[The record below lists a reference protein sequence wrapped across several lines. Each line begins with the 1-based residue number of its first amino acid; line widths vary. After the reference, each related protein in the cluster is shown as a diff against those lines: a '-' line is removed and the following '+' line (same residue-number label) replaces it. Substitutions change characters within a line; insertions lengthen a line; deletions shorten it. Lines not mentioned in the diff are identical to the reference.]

1 MVNSEKIM
9 RALDAIVDAHFM
21 QKEGRI
27 IRAHNELLIE
37 NEIEK
42 FFEVLNIPHSV
53 QMIEAFESIG
63 MTVYVLCASFI
74 FDGEIETYNLVIE
87 EC

>member
-9 RALDAIVDAHFM
+9 DALDTIVDAHFM

-42 FFEVLNIPHSV
+42 LFEVLNIPHSV
-53 QMIEAFESIG
+53 QMIKAFEAIG
-63 MTVYVLCASFI
+63 LTVYVLCANFV
-74 FDGEIETYNLVIE
+74 FDGEIETYNLVIKE
-87 EC
+87 Y